1 MSTVQGPVLHGV
13 CAGAARVVP
22 VGVAQRP
29 RPRPL
34 RRQHQ
39 TLQSRRGARRGR
51 GGEVGPCH
59 VSRVAP
65 CHVSRVQELDRR
77 RDPHEDRQRG
87 HHLWPQPRLRAAR
100 PPGAAALRGHPGGR
114 GYIQYYS
121 IELQMNLREV

>member
-1 MSTVQGPVLHGV
+1 MFTAQRSVLHGV

-59 VSRVAP
+59 VSRHVTS
-65 CHVSRVQELDRR
+65 HVSTY
-77 RDPHEDRQRG
+77 
-87 HHLWPQPRLRAAR
+87 LRAAVILEHHLQL
-100 PPGAAALRGHPGGR
+100 GEESVELGDCTKVGG
-114 GYIQYYS
+114 
-121 IELQMNLREV
+121 LM